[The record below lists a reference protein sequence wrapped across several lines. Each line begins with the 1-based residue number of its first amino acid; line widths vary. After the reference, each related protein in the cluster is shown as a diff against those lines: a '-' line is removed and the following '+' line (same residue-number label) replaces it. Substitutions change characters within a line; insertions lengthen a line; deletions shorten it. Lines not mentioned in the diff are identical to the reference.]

1 MVNLGDFFYTL
12 GMWLQGLL
20 MRAGLSQSAARGA
33 FSALV
38 AALLPLLALL
48 TAVPLIW
55 LERKWIAR
63 LQDRMG
69 PNRVGPFGLLQVFAD
84 MVKIF
89 TKEDITPLGADRV
102 VFALAPVLAVAGV
115 LGLWAVIPFATNAFG
130 VDLNVG
136 VLYLVAVGTL
146 STLAIM
152 LAGWSA
158 NNKYAL
164 LGAFRTVAQMI
175 SYEVPLVLSLLVPVL
190 LSGSLGL
197 NGIVAAQREVWFV
210 FSAPLAALLFLIA
223 SQAEVSR
230 APFDLLEAES
240 EIVAGFNIEYSGMKF
255 GFFFV
260 GEFLHSFTMGLLGA
274 TLFLGGWTGPGA
286 ETYPA
291 LGAVY
296 LILKGTFVYFIF
308 VWARATFPRIRI
320 DQMLDFNW
328 KLLTPLGLFL
338 IPLLAVVNRGLSES
352 SLWLRNAA
360 LLGANVFL
368 AALVLTILGMR
379 GRSARM
385 RAASTATPAPAAL
398 RR

>member
-20 MRAGLSQSAARGA
+20 VRAGMSEPAAHA
-33 FSALV
+33 LFSALV
-38 AALLPLLALL
+38 AAALPLIALL
-48 TAVPLIW
+48 TAIPLIW

-63 LQDRMG
+63 LQDRLG
-69 PNRVGPFGLLQVFAD
+69 PNRVGPFGLFQVFAD
-84 MVKIF
+84 MIKIF
-89 TKEDITPLGADRV
+89 LKEDITPRGADRFL
-102 VFALAPVLAVAGV
+102 FAAAPVLAVAGV
-115 LGLWAVIPFATNAFG
+115 LGLWAVIPFAANAFG

-152 LAGWSA
+152 IAGWSG

-197 NGIVAAQREVWFV
+197 NGIVAAQREVWFA

-240 EIVAGFNIEYSGMKF
+240 EIVAGFNIEYSGLKF

-274 TLFLGGWTGPGA
+274 TLFLGGWNGPGV

-291 LGAVY
+291 LGVVY
-296 LILKGTFVYFIF
+296 LAVKGLFVYFLF

-320 DQMLDFNW
+320 DQMLNFNW

-338 IPLLAVVNRGLSES
+338 IPTLAIVNRGLSES
-352 SLWLRNAA
+352 SVWLRNGA
-360 LLGANVFL
+360 LLGANIAL
-368 AALVLTILGMR
+368 AGVTLVVLGLR
-379 GRSARM
+379 GRAARVSAGSGR
-385 RAASTATPAPAAL
+385 
-398 RR
+398 

>member
-1 MVNLGDFFYTL
+1 MVNLGDLFFSL
-12 GMWLQGLL
+12 GMWVQGLL
-20 MRAGLSQSAARGA
+20 VRAGMSESAAHDL

-38 AALLPLLALL
+38 AAVLPLLALL
-48 TAVPLIW
+48 TAIPLIW

-84 MVKIF
+84 MIKIF
-89 TKEDITPLGADRV
+89 TKEDITPRGADRV
-102 VFALAPVLAVAGV
+102 VFVLAPVLAVAGV
-115 LGLWAVIPFATNAFG
+115 LGLWAVIPFAANAFG

-136 VLYLVAVGTL
+136 ILYLAAVGTL

-152 LAGWSA
+152 LAGLSA

-197 NGIVAAQREVWFV
+197 NGIVSAQRQVWFV

-274 TLFLGGWTGPGA
+274 TLFLGGWNGPGVDS
-286 ETYPA
+286 YPA
-291 LGAVY
+291 LGALY

-320 DQMLDFNW
+320 DQMLNFNW

-338 IPLLAVVNRGLSES
+338 IPTLALVNRALSES
-352 SLWLRNAA
+352 SPWLRSAA
-360 LLGANVFL
+360 LLGANLLL
-368 AALVLTILGMR
+368 AVAVLLILGLR
-379 GRSARM
+379 GRAART
-385 RAASTATPAPAAL
+385 RAASAARVPAAST
-398 RR
+398 R

>member
-1 MVNLGDFFYTL
+1 M
-12 GMWLQGLL
+12 
-20 MRAGLSQSAARGA
+20 
-33 FSALV
+33 
-38 AALLPLLALL
+38 
-48 TAVPLIW
+48 I
-55 LERKWIAR
+55 
-63 LQDRMG
+63 
-69 PNRVGPFGLLQVFAD
+69 
-84 MVKIF
+84 KIF

-115 LGLWAVIPFATNAFG
+115 LGLWAVIPFAANAFG

-197 NGIVAAQREVWFV
+197 NGIVGAQREVWFV

-274 TLFLGGWTGPGA
+274 TLFLGGWTGPGVEA
-286 ETYPA
+286 FPA

-296 LILKGTFVYFIF
+296 LILKGTFVSERMELDNLWSQRFKGSLLESSIE
-308 VWARATFPRIRI
+308 VLGRLGNANINVRAT
-320 DQMLDFNW
+320 
-328 KLLTPLGLFL
+328 
-338 IPLLAVVNRGLSES
+338 LAVAAGGHRYGGL
-352 SLWLRNAA
+352 LWVAPADVEAA
-360 LLGANVFL
+360 ARSLGAVSG
-368 AALVLTILGMR
+368 ATH
-379 GRSARM
+379 
-385 RAASTATPAPAAL
+385 RA
-398 RR
+398 

>member
-12 GMWLQGLL
+12 GIWLQGLL
-20 MRAGLSQSAARGA
+20 VRAGMSEAAAHGL
-33 FSALV
+33 FSAVV
-38 AALLPLLALL
+38 AAALPLIALL
-48 TAVPLIW
+48 TAIPLIW

-63 LQDRMG
+63 LQDRLG
-69 PNRVGPFGLLQVFAD
+69 PNRVGPFGLFQVFAD

-89 TKEDITPLGADRV
+89 LKEDITPRGADRV
-102 VFALAPVLAVAGV
+102 LFALAPVLAVAGV
-115 LGLWAVIPFATNAFG
+115 LGLWAVIPFAANAFG

-152 LAGWSA
+152 LAGWSG

-197 NGIVAAQREVWFV
+197 NGIVAAQREVWYV

-223 SQAEVSR
+223 AQAEVSR

-240 EIVAGFNIEYSGMKF
+240 EIVAGFNIEYSGLKF

-260 GEFLHSFTMGLLGA
+260 GEFLHSFTMGLLAA
-274 TLFLGGWTGPGA
+274 TLFLGGWNGPGV
-286 ETYPA
+286 ESYPA
-291 LGAVY
+291 LGILY
-296 LILKGTFVYFIF
+296 LAIKGVFVYFLF

-320 DQMLDFNW
+320 DQMLNFNW

-338 IPLLAVVNRGLSES
+338 IPTLAIVNRGLSES
-352 SLWLRNAA
+352 SLWLRNGA
-360 LLGANVFL
+360 LLAANIAL
-368 AALVLTILGMR
+368 AAVTLVVLGVR
-379 GRSARM
+379 G
-385 RAASTATPAPAAL
+385 RAASVSAAP

>member
-1 MVNLGDFFYTL
+1 MVNLGDLFFSL
-12 GMWLQGLL
+12 GMWVQGLL
-20 MRAGLSQSAARGA
+20 VRAGMSESAAHDL

-38 AALLPLLALL
+38 AAVLPLLALL
-48 TAVPLIW
+48 TAIPLIW

-84 MVKIF
+84 MIKIF
-89 TKEDITPLGADRV
+89 TKEDITPRGADRV
-102 VFALAPVLAVAGV
+102 VFVLAPVLAVAGV
-115 LGLWAVIPFATNAFG
+115 LGLWAVIPFAANAFG

-136 VLYLVAVGTL
+136 ILYLAAVGTL

-152 LAGWSA
+152 LAGLSA

-197 NGIVAAQREVWFV
+197 NGIVSAQRQVWFV

-274 TLFLGGWTGPGA
+274 TLFLGGWNGPGVDS
-286 ETYPA
+286 YPA
-291 LGAVY
+291 LGALY

-320 DQMLDFNW
+320 DQMLNFNW

-338 IPLLAVVNRGLSES
+338 IPTLALVNRALSES
-352 SLWLRNAA
+352 SPWLRSAA
-360 LLGANVFL
+360 LLGANLLL
-368 AALVLTILGMR
+368 AVAVLLILGLR
-379 GRSARM
+379 GRAART
-385 RAASTATPAPAAL
+385 RAASAVHVPAAST
-398 RR
+398 R

>member
-1 MVNLGDFFYTL
+1 MVNLGDFFYSM

-20 MRAGLSQSAARGA
+20 VRAGMSESGA
-33 FSALV
+33 HDLFSALV
-38 AALLPLLALL
+38 AAVLPLLALM
-48 TAVPLIW
+48 TAIPLIW

-84 MVKIF
+84 MIKIF
-89 TKEDITPLGADRV
+89 TKEDITPRGADRV

-115 LGLWAVIPFATNAFG
+115 LGLWAVIPFAANAFG

-136 VLYLVAVGTL
+136 ILYLVAVGTL

-197 NGIVAAQREVWFV
+197 NGIVSAQREVWFV

-274 TLFLGGWTGPGA
+274 TLFLGGWTGPGVDS
-286 ETYPA
+286 YPA
-291 LGAVY
+291 LGALY
-296 LILKGTFVYFIF
+296 LIFKGAFVYFIF

-320 DQMLDFNW
+320 DQMLNFNW

-338 IPLLAVVNRGLSES
+338 IPTLALVNRALSES
-352 SLWLRNAA
+352 SPWLRSAA
-360 LLGANVFL
+360 LLGANILLAVAVLVILGLRGRAARIRATL
-368 AALVLTILGMR
+368 AAHVPT
-379 GRSARM
+379 
-385 RAASTATPAPAAL
+385 AST
-398 RR
+398 R